1 VTFLRRRCTSLATM
15 SRGDGLVKSLNRSRK
30 CWELGSYIPATVQWA
45 NPGLRPWSP
54 YPVGCCSASVTWGL
68 ILPLLGY
75 ASRQEG
81 SVAEVLS
88 LE

>member
-1 VTFLRRRCTSLATM
+1 MHFF
-15 SRGDGLVKSLNRSRK
+15 GDYEPGRWACQVSQPIAEVL
-30 CWELGSYIPATVQWA
+30 ELGSYIPATVQWA